1 MQFSG
6 KGKAPL
12 AIIFDSA
19 FGHRA
24 DDPLALALLYH
35 LDSKNE
41 ARLISLSVSTA
52 DLKAAAS
59 LAAISRFYRMTERDP
74 LPIGMFAA
82 AKLKDETPMT
92 AGLMAKRNAEGKPL
106 YPHSIARWQDTAD
119 PLPLMRNALAS
130 QLSQNVIVV
139 VTGPATNA
147 ARLLNHPGAK
157 ELLTKRARLLVI
169 AAGNFPDGQ
178 PDFAV
183 QADIAAAQKVFAEW
197 PTPIV
202 AVGNE
207 VGASILFPAVS
218 IEKNF
223 AWSKAHPIADA
234 YRACKPMPYD
244 APTSALAAVLYAIKP
259 QENYFQLSAPG
270 TIQVLSDGRSK
281 FNPSADGKHRHL
293 IIDQAKKEHV
303 LAAYIEMAGA
313 QPISSQRPVRPPVVK
328 QQPTKPPEVSVPIK
342 KPDSIW

>member
-6 KGKAPL
+6 RGKAPL
-12 AIIFDSA
+12 AIIFDAA

-35 LDSKNE
+35 LDSQNE
-41 ARLISLSVSTA
+41 ARVISLSVSTA

-74 LPIGMFAA
+74 LPIGMLAT
-82 AKLKDETPMT
+82 AKLNEETPMT
-92 AGLMAKRNAEGKPL
+92 AGLMAKCNPQGQPL

-130 QLSQNVIVV
+130 QPDQNVIVV

-147 ARLLNHPGAK
+147 ARLLTHPGAK
-157 ELLTKRARLLVI
+157 ELLTKKAKLLMI
-169 AAGNFPDGQ
+169 AAGNFADGPPDIVG
-178 PDFAV
+178 

-207 VGASILFPAVS
+207 VGSNMLFPAAS
-218 IEKNF
+218 IEKDF

-234 YRACKPMPYD
+234 YRAYKPMPYD
-244 APTSALAAVLYAIKP
+244 APTSALAAVLSAIRP
-259 QENYFQLSAPG
+259 QANYFQLSAPG
-270 TIQVLSDGRSK
+270 TIQVFDDGRAK
-281 FNPSADGKHRHL
+281 FNSSAEGKHRYL
-293 IIDQAKKEHV
+293 IVDQAKKEQV
-303 LAAYIEMAGA
+303 LAAYIEMASA
-313 QPISSQRPVRPPVVK
+313 QPLSPQRPTRPSVVGQQVPV
-328 QQPTKPPEVSVPIK
+328 PPIK
-342 KPDSIW
+342 PSQ

>member
-6 KGKAPL
+6 RGKPPL

-19 FGHRA
+19 FGQRA

-35 LDSKNE
+35 LDGKNE

-92 AGLMAKRNAEGKPL
+92 AGLMAKRGAEGQPL

-119 PLPLMRNALAS
+119 PLPLIRNALAS
-130 QLSQNVIVV
+130 QPEQNVIIV

-157 ELLTKRARLLVI
+157 ELIAKRAKFLVM
-169 AAGNFPDGQ
+169 AAGNFPDG
-178 PDFAV
+178 PSDFAL
-183 QADIAAAQKVFAEW
+183 QTDIAAAQKVFAEW

-202 AVGNE
+202 AAGSE
-207 VGASILFPAVS
+207 VGASMLFPAAS
-218 IEKNF
+218 IEKDF
-223 AWSKAHPIADA
+223 AWLQAHPVADA
-234 YRACKPMPYD
+234 YRAHQPMPYN
-244 APTSALAAVLYAIKP
+244 APTSALAAVLYAIRP
-259 QENYFQLSAPG
+259 QENYFQLSEAG
-270 TIQVLSDGRSK
+270 TIQVLADGQTK
-281 FNPSADGKHRHL
+281 FTPLAEGKHRYL
-293 IIDQAKKEHV
+293 IADQARKEQL
-303 LAAYIEMAGA
+303 LAAYIQMASA
-313 QPISSQRPVRPPVVK
+313 QPISPQRPPRPSVVQPQPV
-328 QQPTKPPEVSVPIK
+328 KPPEVR
-342 KPDSIW
+342 KPDSR